1 MEKKIFMARVA
12 DQSER
17 YEDMVEFLQGIIE
30 ESSEDVSMDVKN
42 LLSVGFKNLIS
53 AQRSAYK
60 TVQAIEQNKKY
71 SEYSENCS
79 VYKEKISAELEK
91 NCSKIISIV
100 KDKSL
105 PKASDSEAK
114 VFYLKM
120 IGDYYRYTAETAKD
134 DKLAEVIKQALKYYD
149 EASEAAK
156 ELKPYNSNKLGLAL
170 NFSVFHYEL
179 MNSPST
185 ACKIAEE
192 ALNGARDEIDSMDN
206 DEARDALSIIEL
218 LKENL
223 DLWKEEEADDAN
235 GEDGVEDL

>member
-1 MEKKIFMARVA
+1 MARVA

-17 YEDMVEFLQGIIE
+17 YEDMVEFLKQIID

-71 SEYSENCS
+71 AEYSSNCAE
-79 VYKEKISAELEK
+79 YKEKISKELEQ
-91 NCSKIISIV
+91 NCQKIIDIV

-105 PKASDSEAK
+105 PKASDDEAK

-120 IGDYYRYTAETAKD
+120 IGDYYRYTAETATG
-134 DKLAEVIKQALKYYD
+134 DKLSEVTENAKKYY
-149 EASEAAK
+149 EQATEAAK
-156 ELKPYNSNKLGLAL
+156 NLKPYNSNKLGLAL

-179 MNSPST
+179 KNDSSK
-185 ACKIAEE
+185 ACTIAEE
-192 ALNGARDEIDSMDN
+192 ALNGARDEIDNMDN
-206 DEARDALSIIEL
+206 EEARDALSIIEL

-223 DLWKEEEADDAN
+223 DLWKEEEGGDDNA
-235 GEDGVEDL
+235 VEDL

>member
-1 MEKKIFMARVA
+1 MARVA

-17 YEDMVEFLQGIIE
+17 YEDMVEFLEQIID
-30 ESSEDVSMDVKN
+30 ESEEDVSMDVKN

-71 SEYSENCS
+71 AEYSTNCAE
-79 VYKEKISAELEK
+79 YKEKISGELEK
-91 NCSKIISIV
+91 NCGRVIDIV
-100 KDKSL
+100 KSKSL
-105 PKASDSEAK
+105 AKAGDDEAK

-120 IGDYYRYTAETAKD
+120 IGDYYRYTAETAQGA
-134 DKLAEVIKQALKYYD
+134 KLEEVTENAKTFYEQAT
-149 EASEAAK
+149 EAAIK
-156 ELKPYNSNKLGLAL
+156 LKPYNSNKLGLAL

-179 MNSPST
+179 KNDST
-185 ACKIAEE
+185 KACEIAEE
-192 ALNGARDEIDSMDN
+192 ALNGARDEIDNMDN

-223 DLWKEEEADDAN
+223 DLWKEEEG
-235 GEDGVEDL
+235 GEDNQVEEL